1 MQWAGFLG
9 KTLLTWRFKRA
20 TNGSLIMD
28 LSPVIDFLEK
38 GEHIGLLL
46 PQTPGIDVLAAAEV
60 IARTLAKRKKTVGLF
75 YDIEFPPRG
84 LPDIFGALR
93 STKKLPK
100 EFVISL
106 DTALSPASEL
116 RYEKTDSRID
126 VIFSPKDSGILQ
138 EHVSFREGKVQCDC
152 IVSLGIPDIES
163 VSGAIT
169 DDPEIFTRTPII
181 AIDSSPEN
189 KRFGEV
195 NIADARPHSE
205 VVYSLV
211 TAMEKLPPEEHEA
224 TILLAG
230 ILAATRHLT
239 SPGLLPE
246 TILAVSELMRAGAD
260 YKEALALSKE
270 KRPLNIIQLTGRA
283 HVRSKLDPDE
293 KILWSFLTGE
303 DFEKTNSGIED
314 ANRVLA
320 AISREC
326 PWETVAV
333 LLAQD
338 PGTERIFAFLTGD
351 DRALSEIGDSAGGE
365 WKDSSLSLPSSF
377 EHFADA
383 EDYVRSLLG
392 RAL

>member
-1 MQWAGFLG
+1 
-9 KTLLTWRFKRA
+9 
-20 TNGSLIMD
+20 MD

-365 WKDSSLSLPSSF
+365 WKDSSLSLHSSF